1 LLCRRYN
8 YDDERIEKWTLGR
21 TTKKLKEGGLRR
33 DFVVLLESVVRYR
46 NHIAHELLANHAML
60 RSILGGDDGR
70 LEQRQLD
77 KGIYELEQIVFL
89 YDWCEEHNAWG

>member
-1 LLCRRYN
+1 MDARKN
-8 YDDERIEKWTLGR
+8 Y
-21 TTKKLKEGGLRR
+21 KKLKEGGLRR

-89 YDWCEEHNAWG
+89 YDWCEEHNAWGLERPPHQTLKPTP